1 MKILVTGGVGYIG
14 SHTAVEL
21 VLAGHEVVLYDNL
34 TNSNSSVVDAIEKI
48 VEKKIS
54 LIEGDVRDTNL
65 LINCFKQFEINA
77 VMHFAGLKAVGDS
90 VINPIEYFS
99 NNVQGAISL
108 LQAMQEVGIKKLVF
122 SSSATVYG
130 EPKYLPVDE
139 MHSLSVTNPYGR
151 TKLHIEEM
159 LSDVV
164 KSDPDWGV
172 VCLRYFNPVGA
183 HVSGLIG
190 ESTKGVVNNLMPYI
204 VQVASGEK
212 PNLNIFGSDYSTL
225 DGTGVR
231 DYLHIT
237 DLAQGHLAALKYLN
251 NNKGWH
257 AFNLGTG
264 IGYSVLQVVEAFSK
278 VSGKSIPYALC
289 PRREGDVP
297 QCYADPTKS
306 NQLLAW
312 FASQNIH
319 AMCESAWNYQ
329 TKTPSQ

>member
-34 TNSNSSVVDAIEKI
+34 SNSNSSVVDAIEKI

-54 LIEGDVRDTNL
+54 LIEGDVRNTDL

-99 NNVQGAISL
+99 NNVQGVISL
-108 LQAMQEVGIKKLVF
+108 LQAMQKVGIKKLVF

-139 MHSLSVTNPYGR
+139 MHPLQVTNPYGR

-159 LSDVV
+159 LSDVA
-164 KSDPDWGV
+164 KSDPEWGV

-190 ESTKGVVNNLMPYI
+190 ESVKGAANNLMPYI
-204 VQVASGEK
+204 VKVASGENPK
-212 PNLNIFGSDYSTL
+212 LNIFGSDYPTL

-231 DYLHIT
+231 DYLHIM

-264 IGYSVLQVVEAFSK
+264 IGYSVLQIIEAFSK
-278 VSGKSIPYALC
+278 VSGKSIPYVLC

-297 QCYADPTKS
+297 QCYADPAKS
-306 NQLLAW
+306 NQLLGW

-319 AMCESAWNYQ
+319 AMCESAWSYQ
-329 TKTPSQ
+329 ISTPS